1 MGFLQIFQNRD
12 ISVKGMQVTDVF
24 KSDKGYENVSPWL
37 PATFYVIFIKKIKN

>member
-24 KSDKGYENVSPWL
+24 KSDRNITTVLTMNTGPL
-37 PATFYVIFIKKIKN
+37 AQDQ